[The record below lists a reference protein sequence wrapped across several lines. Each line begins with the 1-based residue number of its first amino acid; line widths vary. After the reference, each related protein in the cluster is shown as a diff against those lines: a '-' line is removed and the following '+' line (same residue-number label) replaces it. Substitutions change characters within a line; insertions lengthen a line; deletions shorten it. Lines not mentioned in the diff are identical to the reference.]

1 MIQLSKITVLV
12 FTAISFGFAQEQSV
26 TLISN
31 VNDYPNNGYTDCWGY
46 TAPNGDEYA
55 LLGVNLGIS
64 IVDVSDTNNITEV
77 DFIPWI
83 AFGWYDMKTYN
94 NYMYVSTEGSREI
107 LIVDLSGL
115 PESASIVG
123 TYSGLSSEPHNIFI
137 DTTMALLYIIED
149 LHIDPSVRIVSL
161 ADPTNPVE
169 LSTINPS
176 IGGKDVHDLFA
187 QDSVLY
193 IAEGIDPS
201 IGFYDVSDPSNP
213 SLLTRL
219 TIPAAGYVHQIWVS
233 EDSRY
238 MVTTEETAGRTI
250 KLWDIQDIDNI
261 IMLSEYLGESELTHN
276 AYIHNGYIFDAHYES
291 GLKILDI
298 SDPTDMAEVGY
309 YDTYPASDDPDFY
322 GAWGVYPF
330 FTSGLILISDMQTGL
345 YVFNF
350 TREEGP
356 QITAQDVNF
365 GNVVNT
371 KNDTL
376 PLIIKNYGTETLT
389 INSISDPGEPFSLI
403 GVPELPLDLPSNKS
417 LIVQVVFTTTD
428 TGATST
434 SIIISSNDEN
444 NSEFEVQ
451 INGYSLVLTF
461 AKDNVFYGITSNPS
475 SLIEIDPATGIGSL
489 IGSTGL
495 SDVLVAGLA
504 INSSGEIYCTTFS
517 PAALYR
523 VDAETGRP
531 IFVTFLDYEVI
542 TGIAFDGNDVLYT
555 SGDTD
560 DLYTIDLTTGE
571 LTLIGTP
578 DIGSNN
584 WMLSMAFDPISGDLW
599 ISTWPDP
606 EFIRKIDMTTLT
618 SEIIGPPGPG
628 IITTDLQFDQKGNL
642 FGVEGVSEEGPND
655 PVVSNFI
662 SVSKSNGKATVIQ
675 STGIESVFGM
685 AAILDTFWNV
695 KPQNVTLNNTMQTPG
710 VDTLKIQSKIYNPN
724 GYQLNVQT
732 IVESDDMSISD
743 TLMSFDDG
751 AHDDSLSGDNIFGSS
766 WPVKAGERF
775 YIIRINAYP
784 VVAGYLNNIYNAARF
799 TTIGPIVI
807 DEFEIGLTDTIANP
821 GDRLPF
827 RINLKNNS
835 LSDSVFNL
843 STKTISMDSCAS
855 IYGVSD
861 PQYDYIAPGEVAK
874 PSRGFTIL
882 FSDECEEQTGLK
894 FALEIYSNGYLF
906 WSDTFAVFVDSI
918 VSSIEMPESN
928 LPNEYALKQNFPNPF
943 NPTTTIMSVMLN

>member
-389 INSISDPGEPFSLI
+389 IN
-403 GVPELPLDLPSNKS
+403 
-417 LIVQVVFTTTD
+417 
-428 TGATST
+428 
-434 SIIISSNDEN
+434 
-444 NSEFEVQ
+444 
-451 INGYSLVLTF
+451 
-461 AKDNVFYGITSNPS
+461 
-475 SLIEIDPATGIGSL
+475 
-489 IGSTGL
+489 
-495 SDVLVAGLA
+495 
-504 INSSGEIYCTTFS
+504 
-517 PAALYR
+517 
-523 VDAETGRP
+523 
-531 IFVTFLDYEVI
+531 
-542 TGIAFDGNDVLYT
+542 
-555 SGDTD
+555 
-560 DLYTIDLTTGE
+560 
-571 LTLIGTP
+571 
-578 DIGSNN
+578 
-584 WMLSMAFDPISGDLW
+584 
-599 ISTWPDP
+599 
-606 EFIRKIDMTTLT
+606 
-618 SEIIGPPGPG
+618 
-628 IITTDLQFDQKGNL
+628 
-642 FGVEGVSEEGPND
+642 
-655 PVVSNFI
+655 
-662 SVSKSNGKATVIQ
+662 
-675 STGIESVFGM
+675 
-685 AAILDTFWNV
+685 
-695 KPQNVTLNNTMQTPG
+695 
-710 VDTLKIQSKIYNPN
+710 
-724 GYQLNVQT
+724 
-732 IVESDDMSISD
+732 
-743 TLMSFDDG
+743 
-751 AHDDSLSGDNIFGSS
+751 
-766 WPVKAGERF
+766 
-775 YIIRINAYP
+775 
-784 VVAGYLNNIYNAARF
+784 
-799 TTIGPIVI
+799 
-807 DEFEIGLTDTIANP
+807 
-821 GDRLPF
+821 
-827 RINLKNNS
+827 
-835 LSDSVFNL
+835 
-843 STKTISMDSCAS
+843 
-855 IYGVSD
+855 
-861 PQYDYIAPGEVAK
+861 
-874 PSRGFTIL
+874 
-882 FSDECEEQTGLK
+882 
-894 FALEIYSNGYLF
+894 
-906 WSDTFAVFVDSI
+906 
-918 VSSIEMPESN
+918 
-928 LPNEYALKQNFPNPF
+928 
-943 NPTTTIMSVMLN
+943 